1 MEVSYSWKPTARIP
15 KELDASEFGRLV
27 ERLEAE
33 FGVVQPQMVVE
44 EARRRPNTPLH
55 AYFVWDDREAGERYR
70 VVQARYLLNHLVVRV
85 KVNELPR
92 RDVEV
97 RATYAVVRTQDE
109 EDELPQRG
117 FRLSIHTL
125 TNEEERELLI
135 AQMRSEYRA
144 WRAKWQSY
152 HALWGIDDRVAE
164 LDAQLSL
171 LK

>member
-1 MEVSYSWKPTARIP
+1 MEVTYSWKPAARIP
-15 KELDASEFGRLV
+15 KDLDAAEFGKLV

-33 FGVVQPQMVVE
+33 FGVVQPQMVVQQ
-44 EARRRPNTPLH
+44 ARRQAGTPLH
-55 AYFVWDDREAGERYR
+55 RYFVWDDRIAGEQYR
-70 VVQARYLLNHLVVRV
+70 LVQARYLLNHLVIRV
-85 KVNELPR
+85 KVNELPP

-97 RATYAVVRTQDE
+97 RATYAVVRTE
-109 EDELPQRG
+109 EEGEESPQRG

-144 WRAKWQSY
+144 WRAKWASY